1 MALYRLERESKMAAD
16 ISKKLESIIEKMD
29 LIKADEIPN
38 IDLYMDQ
45 VTTFM
50 ESHLGKL
57 KRNPDDKVLTK
68 TMINNYAKNELLP
81 SPDKKKYSKNHVIML
96 TFIYY
101 FKNVLSISDIKTLM
115 QRITSGHFQ
124 PGSKPGLEDIYSEV
138 LKFQPDVIDMVRNDV
153 REKTEMAEKSFGG
166 ASGEEAEYLKL
177 FSLLCLLSFDVYMKK
192 TLIEAVIDSL
202 NQSEPEKEKKEK
214 KGEKRERK

>member
-1 MALYRLERESKMAAD
+1 MAAD
-16 ISKKLESIIEKMD
+16 ISKTLESIIERMD

-68 TMINNYAKNELLP
+68 TMINNYAKNDLLP

-101 FKNVLSISDIKTLM
+101 FKNVLSINDIKTLM
-115 QRITSGHFQ
+115 QKITDGHFQ
-124 PGSKPGLEDIYSEV
+124 EGSEPGLQDIYTEV
-138 LKFQPDVIDMVRNDV
+138 LRFQPEIIDMVRKDLE
-153 REKTEMAEKSFGG
+153 EKTQMANESFAG
-166 ASGEEAEYLKL
+166 SPEEEAEHLKL
-177 FSLLCLLSFDVYMKK
+177 FSLICLLCFDVYIKK
-192 TLIEAVIDSL
+192 TLIEAVIDGL
-202 NQSEPEKEKKEK
+202 NMAAEPEKEKKTKEK
-214 KGEKRERK
+214 